1 MAEELD
7 EIYFDDTETEEA
19 TETFLSSNI
28 NTNIADPDFFT
39 LVRRINNGTINLQ
52 PDFQRGYVWDNHKA
66 SKLIESILLGI
77 PLPTI
82 YLAEEANGKEVVIDG
97 QQRLTAVKLFMENE
111 FKLIGIQS
119 FPELNKKL
127 FKELPDDKMKT
138 IENGSIRTITFRK
151 DSDED
156 LKFAIFERLNTGS
169 VPLNDME
176 LRNCIYRGN
185 YIELLKK
192 MAENTTF
199 RKLIGIKT
207 ADKRMKDV
215 ELVLRFSALY
225 HATYLNYEAPIKTFL
240 NKDAK
245 KYQKI
250 SKDDAEKLLNAFHNS
265 LKIIDSL
272 FADKA
277 FKRYYAGTDVNNSGY
292 WENKKFNVSL
302 YDALMFAFRDKDINM
317 VMNTKDLIREAIIG
331 LMTSD
336 EKFIESISRS
346 TSSKDMLQYR
356 CEVVERLIKD
366 VLNTT
371 SKQPR
376 CFTLEF
382 KQYLFDNNPTCEIC
396 GNRIEHIDDAA
407 VDHIE
412 QYWQGG
418 KTIPE
423 NARLTHRYCNNAR
436 KRKE

>member
-1 MAEELD
+1 MKQMAEELD

-250 SKDDAEKLLNAFHNS
+250 NIVTNHIEKFKKIEEQLLDEYGVMITLNNNKRKSLAKADIILNFDFPEELINKYRIAEKAIIVNFRGNA
-265 LKIIDSL
+265 KI
-272 FADKA
+272 KQ
-277 FKRYYAGTDVNNSGY
+277 KRFEGKIFNDYDIVVQNLEEFQDYAS
-292 WENKKFNVSL
+292 KKF
-302 YDALMFAFRDKDINM
+302 YIKDIYEALIYKHQPIENIM
-317 VMNTKDLIREAIIG
+317 RKVEKDKVGI
-331 LMTSD
+331 
-336 EKFIESISRS
+336 KFL
-346 TSSKDMLQYR
+346 K
-356 CEVVERLIKD
+356 
-366 VLNTT
+366 
-371 SKQPR
+371 
-376 CFTLEF
+376 
-382 KQYLFDNNPTCEIC
+382 
-396 GNRIEHIDDAA
+396 
-407 VDHIE
+407 
-412 QYWQGG
+412 
-418 KTIPE
+418 
-423 NARLTHRYCNNAR
+423 
-436 KRKE
+436 

>member
-1 MAEELD
+1 MKFFLTVVVG
-7 EIYFDDTETEEA
+7 IILLSIFFIPNGYFTQLFTDKENTTSA
-19 TETFLSSNI
+19 IGNLLTIITFLAGFILVILPMKIDASRQKKTVQTRLHTYLIKRNRFL
-28 NTNIADPDFFT
+28 TVLFF
-39 LVRRINNGTINLQ
+39 L
-52 PDFQRGYVWDNHKA
+52 F
-66 SKLIESILLGI
+66 LIEMVLLAMLLQEQGIEAKDKDILLGI

-382 KQYLFDNNPTCEIC
+382 KQYLFDN
-396 GNRIEHIDDAA
+396 
-407 VDHIE
+407 
-412 QYWQGG
+412 
-418 KTIPE
+418 
-423 NARLTHRYCNNAR
+423 ARF
-436 KRKE
+436 